1 MSKKRLRPDS
11 TSRRPKK
18 PPKSRSKPK
27 SHKPAASEC
36 RCRPVEQ
43 ALQPEFFRALCDPAR
58 VEILCRLAR
67 CCQPQNV
74 SQIASCCPTDIS
86 VVSRH
91 LAMLR
96 QAGILEAQK
105 SGKQVHYSVRYSEL
119 AATLRQMADAIEACC
134 PADASSSTE
143 KSDD

>member
-1 MSKKRLRPDS
+1 MSKKPPRPES
-11 TSRRPKK
+11 KPNRPKK
-18 PPKSRSKPK
+18 PPKSRTKPK
-27 SHKPAASEC
+27 TRKPAATKC

-43 ALQPEFFRALCDPAR
+43 VLQPEFFKSLCDPAR
-58 VEILCRLAR
+58 VEIVCRLAR
-67 CCQPQNV
+67 CCEPQNV

-134 PADASSSTE
+134 PTE
-143 KSDD
+143 KSDE

>member
-1 MSKKRLRPDS
+1 MSKNKKR
-11 TSRRPKK
+11 
-18 PPKSRSKPK
+18 PPKPK
-27 SHKPAASEC
+27 APRHGKSDDC
-36 RCRPVEQ
+36 CRPVEQ
-43 ALQPEFFRALCDPAR
+43 ALRPEFFKSLCDPAR

-67 CCQPQNV
+67 CCEPQNV
-74 SQIASCCPTDIS
+74 SQIAACCPTDIS

-96 QAGILEAQK
+96 HAGILDAEK

-134 PADASSSTE
+134 PDVGSCSTE